1 MNEKVLTAAKVLYD
15 FHHQERPTNHAD
27 FILTMGSHDLRP
39 AEHAAKL
46 FLQGKADFI
55 VAAGGFGKITRD
67 LWQIPEAEKYAEIM
81 QAAGVPADKI
91 FIENESTN
99 SGQNFQF
106 MKRLLA
112 SKQITVRSGLIVSK
126 TYLGRRA
133 MATAQRQWPEVD
145 WYIDSPAMP
154 FEQYPTNDVPL
165 ERMIALMVGDTQ
177 RLLTYPDQGFQVPV
191 TMPDQVLRAYEYL
204 IAQGYTT
211 YLQ

>member
-1 MNEKVLTAAKVLYD
+1 MNEKILTAAKVLYD

-67 LWQIPEAEKYAEIM
+67 LWRIPEAEKYAEIM
-81 QAAGVPADKI
+81 RAAGVPADKI

-106 MKRLLA
+106 TKRLLA
-112 SKQITVRSGLIVSK
+112 SKQIIVRSGLIVSK

-133 MATAQRQWPEVD
+133 MAIAQRQWPEVD

>member
-1 MNEKVLTAAKVLYD
+1 MNEKILTAAKVLYD

-67 LWQIPEAEKYAEIM
+67 LWRIPEAEKYAEIM
-81 QAAGVPADKI
+81 REAGVPADKI

-106 MKRLLA
+106 TKRLLA

-145 WYIDSPAMP
+145 WYIDSPAIP
-154 FEQYPTNDVPL
+154 FEQYPTTDVPL